1 MKETI
6 IVSVLIIAILVLA
19 VVYIV
24 KSKKSGRKCIGC
36 PDAKSCPSVKDGHCT
51 CFDKK
56 DTE

>member
-19 VVYIV
+19 IGYVV

-36 PDAKSCPSVKDGHCT
+36 PDAKSCPSAKNGCCSCFENEDG
-51 CFDKK
+51 K
-56 DTE
+56 